1 VGAGL
6 GVAGGGCPDA
16 ADAAEVAD
24 AAAAADAD
32 ADAAA
37 ADGARSLSFKKM
49 GNKLISL
56 MGEC

>member
-24 AAAAADAD
+24 AAADAAADAD
-32 ADAAA
+32 ADAADTAEPA
-37 ADGARSLSFKKM
+37 ATRVPDPTTLVR
-49 GNKLISL
+49 
-56 MGEC
+56 